1 MPASQAGNVRALL
14 VAIAPSSAPHIHT
27 NLENFL
33 LSKED
38 STSSYKDECKYPSNA
53 KKASQAFRQNQKQP
67 LLFPI
72 FINARPITIQNNS
85 RTRVI
90 SAVYTP

>member
-33 LSKED
+33 LSKD
-38 STSSYKDECKYPSNA
+38 SYMFLYEKSLILMLKTRMNNHLIYKK
-53 KKASQAFRQNQKQP
+53 
-67 LLFPI
+67 
-72 FINARPITIQNNS
+72 
-85 RTRVI
+85 
-90 SAVYTP
+90 